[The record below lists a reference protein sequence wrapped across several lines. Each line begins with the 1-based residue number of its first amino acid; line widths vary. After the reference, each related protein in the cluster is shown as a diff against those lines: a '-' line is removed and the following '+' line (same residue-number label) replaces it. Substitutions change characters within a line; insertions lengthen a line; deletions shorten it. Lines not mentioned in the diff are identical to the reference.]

1 MLNFCF
7 WFLVFVH
14 SDDSKRK
21 QVKLVKLLHAGCKG
35 HHMQGAQRRM
45 QQFTIVLFV
54 FCYLSAQR

>member
-21 QVKLVKLLHAGCKG
+21 QVKLVKLLHAGRKG
-35 HHMQGAQRRM
+35 HYKQRSQRPA